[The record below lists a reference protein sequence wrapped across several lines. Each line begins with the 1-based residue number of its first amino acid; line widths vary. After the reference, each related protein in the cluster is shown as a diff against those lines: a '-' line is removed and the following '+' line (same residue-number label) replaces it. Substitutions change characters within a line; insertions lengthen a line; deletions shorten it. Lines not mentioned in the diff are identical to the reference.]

1 MSILSIIALSSRY
14 NLDVYRMISQISCCL
29 IGSDEKFSYYQSTI
43 IWIRAFRYSGGEGAM
58 FLPEHDLFLQL
69 KNKIIFFTWKIGI
82 FFKCYQIVFVEN
94 CSQIIIFFASF
105 MSRYSMKFKMITLCI
120 CFWYIHI
127 MIRKTC
133 LERATLSSPLLI
145 LLARL

>member
-1 MSILSIIALSSRY
+1 MALSSRY
-14 NLDVYRMISQISCCL
+14 NLDVYRMISQIRCCL
-29 IGSDEKFSYYQSTI
+29 IGSDEKFSYHQSMI
-43 IWIRAFRYSGGEGAM
+43 IWIRAFRFSGEEGAM
-58 FLPEHDLFLQL
+58 FLPEHDLFFQL
-69 KNKIIFFTWKIGI
+69 KNKIFFFYMKNRH
-82 FFKCYQIVFVEN
+82 FFKCYQIVFAEN

-105 MSRYSMKFKMITLCI
+105 MSRYSMKFKIITLCI

-133 LERATLSSPLLI
+133 LERATLSSLLLI